1 MVDETIQEMPIYS
14 KRVALL
20 ATNATVQSGIY
31 QEALSTLSSILSGL
45 HRYQCVGT
53 ITQKLPSQKRGS
65 EEEVVSPDASRVAFA
80 YRPLGVQEKGSQNQ
94 EFKRLHHFYVNRTQL
109 PLTKKQSL
117 REISQIMHSYF
128 FKEIPR
134 ISATVCRLSRFTLTN
149 CVIFALFFCL
159 IASCSSSYL
168 P

>member
-1 MVDETIQEMPIYS
+1 MPLFNLEYI
-14 KRVALL
+14 KRL
-20 ATNATVQSGIY
+20 Y
-31 QEALSTLSSILSGL
+31 Q
-45 HRYQCVGT
+45 
-53 ITQKLPSQKRGS
+53 P
-65 EEEVVSPDASRVAFA
+65 
-80 YRPLGVQEKGSQNQ
+80 YRPFSRACIDINAEAQLHKNSLRRSEGVRRRLFHQTLVASHLHIGCSVLRKKVSQNQ
-94 EFKRLHHFYVNRTQL
+94 AFKRLHHFYVNRTQP